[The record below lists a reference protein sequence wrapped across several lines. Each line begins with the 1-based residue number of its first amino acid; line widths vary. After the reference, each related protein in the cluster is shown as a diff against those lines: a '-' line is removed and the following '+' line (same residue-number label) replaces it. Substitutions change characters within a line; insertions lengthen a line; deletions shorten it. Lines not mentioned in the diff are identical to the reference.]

1 MEASKVS
8 EKNAAIWLSL
18 LIVIAGEAFRKLLF
32 PGMRSIWLGEE
43 SGWTAAHMQLF
54 AVPVAC
60 YVIFGL
66 AAVLLVQLFRP
77 PKPMRGK
84 GLIYALVCGFGLGC
98 FWGLVAACFI
108 QPAVLGFTAGMAT
121 CFLTTLLGGIVAEVK
136 D

>member
-1 MEASKVS
+1 MNNPPESPAKYIEEIHMEASKVS

-60 YVIFGL
+60 YVI
-66 AAVLLVQLFRP
+66 
-77 PKPMRGK
+77 
-84 GLIYALVCGFGLGC
+84 LVCGFGLGC